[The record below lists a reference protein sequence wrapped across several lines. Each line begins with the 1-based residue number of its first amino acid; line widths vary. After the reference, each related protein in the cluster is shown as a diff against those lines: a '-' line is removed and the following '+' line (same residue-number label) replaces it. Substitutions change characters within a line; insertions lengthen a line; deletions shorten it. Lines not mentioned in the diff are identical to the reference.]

1 MRRLLILRHA
11 KADRPE
17 GVQDHER
24 PLAERGRM
32 QSAWMGRYLAE
43 QCLRPDL
50 ALVSTARRTQET
62 WALARPAFT
71 AEIAQRNDRLLY
83 TASSGAL
90 LELIQKID
98 GDART
103 LLLVGHNPTLHDL
116 ALKLIGSAAEA
127 DLARLQQKYPTAG
140 LLVIDFEIEHWS
152 EASPATGHMDR
163 FVTPD
168 A

>member
-24 PLAERGRM
+24 PLAERGRT
-32 QSAWMGRYLAE
+32 QSAWMGTYLAE
-43 QCLRPDL
+43 QGLRPDL

-62 WALARPAFT
+62 WALARPAF
-71 AEIAQRNDRLLY
+71 AVDIAQRNDRLLY
-83 TASSGAL
+83 TAASGAL
-90 LELIQKID
+90 LELIQQVD

-127 DLARLQQKYPTAG
+127 DMSRLRQKYPTAG
-140 LLVIDFEIEHWS
+140 LLVIDFDIEHWS
-152 EASPATGHMDR
+152 EASPATGRLDR
-163 FVTPD
+163 FITPD